1 VGTTAHPHPRRHRD
15 EVTKMIPRKP
25 VSRVIALEEA
35 FLHPRVWD
43 LYSES
48 LRRKYQPVRAR
59 LNDVGTGRIRL
70 MDAAGIDMQVLS
82 HVQPGIQ
89 MLADAQAELA
99 VAVCREV
106 NDWLAEA
113 IAAHPTR
120 FAGFAML
127 PTLSPRDAADE
138 LERTVR
144 DLGFVGALINGHTNG
159 RYLDD
164 PAFDVLLARAESLG
178 VPIYIHPTDPPTPV
192 SDVYYAPFESALVP
206 TWGWPV
212 ETGTHVLRLICAGV
226 FDRHP
231 DLKIIVGHM
240 GELLPYCF
248 TRLNVGLTMAGW
260 LLTPES
266 GNQAIRNNV
275 GHYLRRNVFITS
287 SGVFDVPVFDCARA
301 MLGLDNLMFSVDY
314 PFQDNFA
321 AMEFL
326 RRCDLAPDDKERFAH
341 RTAETLLRLDNRPP
355 ATRGA
360 AINFGDAWYGLRART
375 QSKVG
380 RALISA
386 LVKS

>member
-1 VGTTAHPHPRRHRD
+1 
-15 EVTKMIPRKP
+15 MIPRKP

-43 LYSES
+43 LYPES

-266 GNQAIRNNV
+266 GNQAMRNNV

>member
-1 VGTTAHPHPRRHRD
+1 M
-15 EVTKMIPRKP
+15 TKMIPRKP

-89 MLADAQAELA
+89 ILADAQAELA

>member
-1 VGTTAHPHPRRHRD
+1 
-15 EVTKMIPRKP
+15 VTKMIPRKP

>member
-1 VGTTAHPHPRRHRD
+1 
-15 EVTKMIPRKP
+15 VTKMIPRKP

-266 GNQAIRNNV
+266 GNQAMRNNV

>member
-1 VGTTAHPHPRRHRD
+1 
-15 EVTKMIPRKP
+15 VTKMIPRKP

-43 LYSES
+43 LYPES

-355 ATRGA
+355 ATRAA

>member
-1 VGTTAHPHPRRHRD
+1 M
-15 EVTKMIPRKP
+15 TKMIPRKP

>member
-1 VGTTAHPHPRRHRD
+1 
-15 EVTKMIPRKP
+15 MIPPKP

-43 LYSES
+43 LYPES
-48 LRRKYQPVRAR
+48 LLHKYQPVRAR
-59 LNDVGTGRIRL
+59 LSDVGTERIRL

-89 MLADAQAELA
+89 VLADAQAELA
-99 VAVCREV
+99 IAVSREV
-106 NDWLAEA
+106 NDWLADA
-113 IAAHPTR
+113 IAAHPAR

-127 PTLSPRDAADE
+127 PTQSPPDAADE

-144 DLGFVGALINGHTNG
+144 DLGFVGALINGHANG

-164 PAFDVLLARAESLG
+164 PSVDALLARAESLG
-178 VPIYIHPTDPPTPV
+178 VPIYIHPTDPPPSV
-192 SDVYYAPFESALVP
+192 SDAYYAPFESALV
-206 TWGWPV
+206 WGWPV

-248 TRLNVGLTMAGW
+248 TRLNAGLTMAGW
-260 LLTPES
+260 LLTSES
-266 GNQAIRNNV
+266 NKVMHNNV
-275 GHYLRRNVFITS
+275 GYYLRKNVFITS

-326 RRCDLAPDDKERFAH
+326 QRCDLAPDDKERFAR
-341 RTAETLLRLDNRPP
+341 RTAETLLRLDNRPR
-355 ATRGA
+355 ATRA
-360 AINFGDAWYGLRART
+360 AAANLDDAWYGLRARAK
-375 QSKVG
+375 SKIG
-380 RALISA
+380 RALLSA
-386 LVKS
+386 LVKG